1 MHTAE
6 LRVLLDEM
14 GKRPNKRLGQNFLID
29 QSVVHS
35 ALEAGHVKKG
45 DTVLEVGP
53 GLGVL
58 TEALLEAGADVLAI
72 EKDRAFAERLM
83 SLHPESDSH
92 LRIIEGDASSLDWD
106 ALLNS
111 FRTQYPVPSTPSW
124 KFIANV
130 PYSITSLLLRKAL
143 WNVNPPV
150 FMIVLIQK
158 EVAERCLGCFK
169 KNGDRSLL
177 SLMIGLSCS
186 SARIVRNVP
195 ARCFYPSPKVDS
207 SLLELI
213 PMNLAQRKERWGIE
227 PEEVM
232 KVAKVAFAHPRKQM
246 ASNLAGLRDHT
257 KQDVEAILESLHLNP
272 KIRSE
277 ELSIQ
282 DWVNLTQA
290 LVGIRAS

>member
-29 QSVVHS
+29 LSVVHV
-35 ALEAGHVKKG
+35 ALEAGRVGKG
-45 DTVLEVGP
+45 DLVLEVGP

-72 EKDRAFAERLM
+72 EKDRAFAERLT

-92 LRIIEGDASSLDWD
+92 LRVIEGDASQLDWFD
-106 ALLNS
+106 L
-111 FRTQYPVPSTPSW
+111 RTYRPTDLRTCTW

-130 PYSITSLLLRKAL
+130 PYSITSLLLRKTL
-143 WNVNPPV
+143 WNSNPPSIG
-150 FMIVLIQK
+150 IVLIQK
-158 EVAERCLGCFK
+158 EVAERCIGCFK
-169 KNGDRSLL
+169 KDGDRSLL

-195 ARCFYPSPKVDS
+195 ARCFYPPPKVDS
-207 SLLELI
+207 ALLEFI
-213 PMNLAQRKERWGIE
+213 PLSIAERKERWGID
-227 PEEVM
+227 PEQVM

-246 ASNLAGLRDHT
+246 ASNLAGLQNRT
-257 KQDVEAILESLHLNP
+257 KQDIEAILESLHVNP

-282 DWVNLTQA
+282 DWVNLTRA
-290 LVGIRAS
+290 LVGIHAS